1 MTSNKVITFIAQT
14 QIDGKIPTIYQKS
27 EKNIVS
33 PKNSILKKES
43 SVVVKRRCFSKK
55 RRSSFGSTNDE
66 KLKSHDLKKSKS
78 FQGISVEEEKNKKAE
93 KTSDN
98 RFSGELL
105 DSNRRKKL
113 HQRNKLLTLKFGKAI
128 EEDVSP
134 EQQSFDSNPTM
145 KLCNNNDQEETE
157 KKEDDEENSKVTRNN
172 AGKFARLQQRGLTLH
187 VVKMGEIFLLDV

>member
-1 MTSNKVITFIAQT
+1 MITFTTTNKT

-27 EKNIVS
+27 EKKIAS

-55 RRSSFGSTNDE
+55 RRSSFGSTIDE

-78 FQGISVEEEKNKKAE
+78 YQEIIVEKEKNGQ

-98 RFSGELL
+98 KSSGELL

-134 EQQSFDSNPTM
+134 EQQSFDLNPTM
-145 KLCNNNDQEETE
+145 KLCNNNDQEEAQ
-157 KKEDDEENSKVTRNN
+157 KNEDDEENSKVTQNN

-187 VVKMGEIFLLDV
+187 VVKMGEFVWCILDEKIS

>member
-1 MTSNKVITFIAQT
+1 M
-14 QIDGKIPTIYQKS
+14 
-27 EKNIVS
+27 
-33 PKNSILKKES
+33 
-43 SVVVKRRCFSKK
+43 VVKRRCFSKK
-55 RRSSFGSTNDE
+55 RRSSFGSTIDE

-78 FQGISVEEEKNKKAE
+78 YQEIIVEKEKNGQ

-98 RFSGELL
+98 KSSGELL

-134 EQQSFDSNPTM
+134 EQQSFDLNPTM
-145 KLCNNNDQEETE
+145 KLNNNDQEETP
-157 KKEDDEENSKVTRNN
+157 KNEDDEENSKVTRNN

-187 VVKMGEIFLLDV
+187 VVKMGEFVWCILDEKIS

>member
-1 MTSNKVITFIAQT
+1 M
-14 QIDGKIPTIYQKS
+14 
-27 EKNIVS
+27 
-33 PKNSILKKES
+33 KKES

-55 RRSSFGSTNDE
+55 RRSSFGSTIDE

-78 FQGISVEEEKNKKAE
+78 YQEIIVEKEKNGQ

-98 RFSGELL
+98 KSSGELL

-134 EQQSFDSNPTM
+134 EQQSFDLNPTM
-145 KLCNNNDQEETE
+145 KLNNNDQEETP
-157 KKEDDEENSKVTRNN
+157 KNEDDEENSKVTRNN

-187 VVKMGEIFLLDV
+187 VVKMGEFVWCILDEKIS

>member
-1 MTSNKVITFIAQT
+1 M
-14 QIDGKIPTIYQKS
+14 
-27 EKNIVS
+27 
-33 PKNSILKKES
+33 
-43 SVVVKRRCFSKK
+43 VVKRRCFSKK
-55 RRSSFGSTNDE
+55 RRSSFGSTIDE

-78 FQGISVEEEKNKKAE
+78 YQEIIVEKEKNGQ

-98 RFSGELL
+98 KSSGELL

-134 EQQSFDSNPTM
+134 EQQSFDLNPTM
-145 KLCNNNDQEETE
+145 KLNNNDQEETP
-157 KKEDDEENSKVTRNN
+157 KNEDDEENSKVTQNN

-187 VVKMGEIFLLDV
+187 VVKMGEFFLCFFIWWMVEEEIS